1 MHLAAQNDQ
10 AYSLTFFKEKGLS
23 TSSQDNEQSTVLHWA
38 CFAGSDT
45 SIYYLLAW
53 GVDVNK

>member
-1 MHLAAQNDQ
+1 M
-10 AYSLTFFKEKGLS
+10 SE
-23 TSSQDNEQSTVLHWA
+23 DNESSTVLHWA

-53 GVDVNK
+53 GVDVNARDNIGNTPLHLAIRSAD